1 MQPILRID
9 LSNNQIDSFAVLSSW
24 VSDYIGGASLA
35 ARILYESLTADL
47 DSLSP
52 SAPLLCMTGPLTGT
66 AAPTVGRFVVC
77 AKSPATGLW
86 GESHI
91 GGFWGT
97 ELRMAGWDGVFITG
111 RAPHPVI
118 IHISNDRVEIKQ
130 ATHLWGQD
138 TYKVQELIKSELN
151 DPGIRVLTIGPAGE
165 SLIPFS
171 LMLCDHGR
179 VAGRTG
185 MGAVMGSK
193 NLKAIAVRGTKKIPI
208 NNPDQFAVFRGESNR
223 ALKNDS
229 LTNALTELGTASAAD
244 YFDYLG
250 MMPKKYFSS
259 GTLENSDAIAG
270 SSIAETILSGK
281 SACHACVVACGRVV
295 SLDDG
300 NKRKG
305 PEYETLVG
313 FGTNLGITD
322 THTIT
327 RMGELCDRYGLDSI
341 STSGVI
347 GLAFRLFE
355 KGIITNEHTQG
366 LELSWGNVYAASQ
379 LVHQIAKREGIGALL
394 AKGTR
399 SFARHF
405 GVEDEAIQVNGLEL
419 AYHDPRGASG
429 MAVVYATSPR
439 GACHNQSDYFLAEI
453 GQVETKIGLSLYDRH
468 AGGEKSANIARH
480 QDWRTVYDSLVMC
493 LFGNIDPEA
502 VLNLVNLA
510 CNTNHSL
517 EDLMIIGERGWNL
530 KRMINHRLGLTRAND
545 RLPKPL
551 LQPLEDG
558 GSAGFVPDFNGMM
571 EAYYLAR
578 GWNPETGFPLKKK
591 LESLGLGW
599 TLDTVDTSL
608 LKNGAKK

>member
-9 LSNNQIDSFAVLSSW
+9 LSNNQIDSFVVPLSW
-24 VSDYIGGASLA
+24 ESDYIGGASLA
-35 ARILYESLTADL
+35 ARILYDSLTIDL
-47 DSLSP
+47 DPLSP
-52 SAPLLCMTGPLTGT
+52 SAPLLCLTGPLTGT

-97 ELRMAGWDGVFITG
+97 ELRMAGWDGLLITG
-111 RAPHPVI
+111 RASHPVYI
-118 IHISNDRVEIKQ
+118 QICDEQVEIKP
-130 ATHLWGQD
+130 ASHLWGQD
-138 TYKVQELIKSELN
+138 TYQVQELIKSDLS
-151 DPGIRVLTIGPAGE
+151 DPGTRVLAIGPAGE

-193 NLKAIAVRGTKKIPI
+193 NLKAIAVKGTKKVPYE
-208 NNPDQFAVFRGESNR
+208 NPDKFSILRGTSNR
-223 ALKNDS
+223 DLKNDS

-250 MMPKKYFSS
+250 LMPKKYFSA
-259 GTLENSDAIAG
+259 GTLENSNAITG
-270 SSIAETILSGK
+270 SSIAETILTGK

-295 SLDDG
+295 KLDDG
-300 NKRKG
+300 QKRKG

-322 THTIT
+322 THAIT

-341 STSGVI
+341 SASGVI
-347 GLAFRLFE
+347 GLAYRLFE
-355 KGIITNEHTQG
+355 LGIITKDHTQG
-366 LELSWGNVYAASQ
+366 LELNWGNAQIATQ
-379 LVHQIAKREGIGALL
+379 LIHLLAKREGFGALL
-394 AKGTR
+394 AEGTR
-399 SFARHF
+399 SFAGRF
-405 GVEDEAIQVNGLEL
+405 GAEDEAIQVNGLEL

-468 AGGEKSANIARH
+468 AGAEKSANIARH

-502 VLNLVNLA
+502 VLNLLNLA
-510 CNTNHSL
+510 CGLNLSL
-517 EDLMIIGERGWNL
+517 EELLTIGERGWNL
-530 KRMINHRLGLTRAND
+530 KRMINHRLGLTKAND
-545 RLPKPL
+545 KLPKPI
-551 LQPLEDG
+551 LQPLKDG

-571 EAYYLAR
+571 DAYYRAR
-578 GWNPETGFPLKKK
+578 GWNPETGFPSKEK
-591 LESLGLGW
+591 LEFLGLGW
-599 TLDTVDTSL
+599 TLDTLDRSL
-608 LKNGAKK
+608 LKNWS

>member
-9 LSNNQIDSFAVLSSW
+9 LSNHLIDSFSVPSSW
-24 VSDYIGGASLA
+24 EFDFIGGASLA
-35 ARILYESLTADL
+35 ARILFDSLTADL
-47 DSLSP
+47 DPLSP
-52 SAPLLCMTGPLTGT
+52 SAPLLCLTGPLTGT
-66 AAPTVGRFVVC
+66 AAPTAGRFVVC

-86 GESHI
+86 GESHV
-91 GGFWGT
+91 GGFWGP
-97 ELRMAGWDGVFITG
+97 ELRMAGWDGVYITG

-118 IHISNDRVEIKQ
+118 IHISNDRVEIRP
-130 ATHLWGQD
+130 ASHLWGQD
-138 TYKVQELIKSELN
+138 TYKIQELIKDELQ
-151 DPGIRVLTIGPAGE
+151 DTGARVLAIGTAGE

-185 MGAVMGSK
+185 IGAVMGSK
-193 NLKAIAVRGTKKIPI
+193 NLKAIAVRGKNKIPVK
-208 NNPDQFAVFRGESNR
+208 NSDHFAKLRGESNR

-229 LTNALTELGTASAAD
+229 LTNALTDLGTASAAD

-250 MMPKKYFSS
+250 MMPKKYFSA
-259 GTLENSDAIAG
+259 GTLENSNAITG

-295 SLDDG
+295 TLDDG

-322 THTIT
+322 THAIT
-327 RMGELCDRYGLDSI
+327 RMGELCDRFGLDSI

-355 KGIITNEHTQG
+355 LGILTNEHTQG
-366 LELSWGNVYAASQ
+366 LELTWGNAQAASQ
-379 LVHQIAKREGIGALL
+379 LIHQIARRDGIGTLL
-394 AKGTR
+394 ARGSR
-399 SFARHF
+399 SFANHF
-405 GVEDEAIQVNGLEL
+405 GVQDEAIQVNGLEL

-453 GQVETKIGLSLYDRH
+453 GQVETKIGLSLHDRH
-468 AGGEKSANIARH
+468 AGGEKSASIARH
-480 QDWRTVYDSLVMC
+480 QDWRTVYDSLIMC
-493 LFGNIDPEA
+493 LFGNIDPDA

-510 CNTNHSL
+510 CNTNLSL
-517 EDLMIIGERGWNL
+517 DDLITAGERGWNL
-530 KRMINHRLGLTRAND
+530 KRMINHRLGLTRVND

-551 LQPLEDG
+551 LQPLQDG
-558 GSAGFVPDFNGMM
+558 GSAGFVPDFCGMM

-578 GWNPETGFPLKKK
+578 GWNPETGIPSEEK

-599 TLDTVDTSL
+599 TLGTQDNTETKDWS
-608 LKNGAKK
+608 

>member
-9 LSNNQIDSFAVLSSW
+9 LSNNLIDSFSVPSSW
-24 VSDYIGGASLA
+24 EFDFIGGASLA
-35 ARILYESLTADL
+35 ARILFDSLTADL
-47 DSLSP
+47 DPLSP

-66 AAPTVGRFVVC
+66 AAPTAGRFVVC

-86 GESHI
+86 GEAHI
-91 GGFWGT
+91 GGFWGP
-97 ELRMAGWDGVFITG
+97 ELRMAGWDGVYITG
-111 RAPHPVI
+111 RAPQPVI
-118 IHISNDRVEIKQ
+118 IHISNDQVEIRP
-130 ATHLWGQD
+130 ASHLWGQD
-138 TYKVQELIKSELN
+138 TYKIQELIKEEVQ
-151 DPGIRVLTIGPAGE
+151 DPGTRVLAIGPAGE

-193 NLKAIAVRGTKKIPI
+193 NLKAIAVRGSNKIPVK
-208 NNPDQFAVFRGESNR
+208 NLDHFAKLRGESNR
-223 ALKNDS
+223 ALKKDS
-229 LTNALTELGTASAAD
+229 LTNALTDLGTASAAD

-250 MMPKKYFSS
+250 MMPKKYFSA
-259 GTLENSDAIAG
+259 GTLENSNAITG
-270 SSIAETILSGK
+270 SSIAETILTGK

-295 SLDDG
+295 TLDDG

-322 THTIT
+322 THAIT
-327 RMGELCDRYGLDSI
+327 RMGELCDQYGLDSI

-355 KGIITNEHTQG
+355 MGILTSEHTQG
-366 LELSWGNVYAASQ
+366 LELMWGNVAAASQ
-379 LVHQIAKREGIGALL
+379 LIHLIARREGIGALL
-394 AKGTR
+394 SNGTR
-399 SFARHF
+399 SLAKHF

-453 GQVETKIGLSLYDRH
+453 GQVETKIGLSLHDRH
-468 AGGEKSANIARH
+468 AGGEKSASIARH
-480 QDWRTVYDSLVMC
+480 QDWRAVYDSLIMC
-493 LFGNIDPEA
+493 LFGNIDPDA
-502 VLNLVNLA
+502 VVNLVNLA
-510 CNTNHSL
+510 CDMDLSL
-517 EDLMIIGERGWNL
+517 DELITTGERGWNL

-551 LQPLEDG
+551 LQPLQDG
-558 GSAGFVPDFNGMM
+558 GSAGFVPDFSGMM
-571 EAYYLAR
+571 EAYYFAR
-578 GWNPETGFPLKKK
+578 CWNPETGIPSDEK

-599 TLDTVDTSL
+599 TL
-608 LKNGAKK
+608 GALDKTETKDWS